1 MKLVTLVSAAVML
14 GSASVSFALE
24 DCDLITATQDIGK
37 RFACLQRN
45 NAALQRQIDLQL
57 VQIGEWRCTSPGGT
71 AATECA
77 AIKFER
83 EFKKPPR
90 VVIGFNKVA
99 AKSSGADVLEHTV
112 GETNVTTTG
121 FKPILSTNVQ
131 LSTGGNWTALGES
144 KDN

>member
-1 MKLVTLVSAAVML
+1 MKLLTLVSAAVML
-14 GSASVSFALE
+14 SSASVSFALE
-24 DCDLITATQDIGK
+24 DCDAITETKDIAK
-37 RFACLQRN
+37 RLACLQRN
-45 NAALQRQIDLQL
+45 NTALQRQIDLEL

-71 AATECA
+71 AGTECA
-77 AIKFER
+77 EIKFER

-99 AKSSGADVLEHTV
+99 AKSSGANVLEQTV
-112 GETNVTTTG
+112 DVTNVTTTG
-121 FKPILSTNVQ
+121 FKPVLSTNVQ